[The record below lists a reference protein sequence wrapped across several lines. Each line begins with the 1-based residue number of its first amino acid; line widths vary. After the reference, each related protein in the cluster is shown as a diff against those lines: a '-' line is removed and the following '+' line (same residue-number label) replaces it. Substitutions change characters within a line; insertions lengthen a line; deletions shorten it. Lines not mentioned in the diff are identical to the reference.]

1 MLTATI
7 SHDMRTPLNAI
18 ISVSKNLITDLLKN
32 SRPCKKTW
40 MKFLKIVFNSAS
52 LLNFQVNDLI
62 DLFKI
67 RTGKFKPVE
76 SIVNVHEIVMEIFEV
91 FSIQTQEKGLE
102 LQIKREL
109 NFPKLLYIDS
119 ARFKQVLANLI
130 SNSLK
135 FTFSGSIQVFLAYD
149 YTMEMLNV
157 TVADT
162 GIGISDSDKHRIFEM
177 FSKLES
183 TLLSNTTGIGMGL
196 SISRKILSTLGGN
209 IEIEPLI
216 PSSQKGT

>member
-18 ISVSKNLITDLLKN
+18 ISVSKNLITDLLGN

-40 MKFLKIVFNSAS
+40 TKFLKIVFNSAS

-76 SIVNVHEIVMEIFEV
+76 SIVNVHDIVIEIFEV

-102 LQIKREL
+102 LQVKREL
-109 NFPKLLYIDS
+109 NFPTLLYIDS
-119 ARFKQVLANLI
+119 ARLKQVLVNLI

-135 FTFSGSIQVFLAYD
+135 FTFSGSISVNLSYD
-149 YTMEMLNV
+149 YGQKKLNV

-162 GIGISDSDKHRIFEM
+162 GIGIDDSDKHRIFEM
-177 FSKLES
+177 FSKIES
-183 TLLSNTTGIGMGL
+183 TLVTNTTGIGMGL
-196 SISRKILSTLGGN
+196 SISRKILSSLGGT
-209 IEIEPLI
+209 IQIEPLY
-216 PSSQKGT
+216 PMS

>member
-1 MLTATI
+1 MVVIRDITSGIKYERLKLHSQLAEMLTATI

-40 MKFLKIVFNSAS
+40 TKLLKIVFNSAS

-91 FSIQTQEKGLE
+91 FSIQTEEKGLE
-102 LQIKREL
+102 LQVKREL
-109 NFPKLLYIDS
+109 DFPKLLYIDS
-119 ARFKQVLANLI
+119 ARFKQVLVNLI

-135 FTFSGSIQVFLAYD
+135 FTFSGSIQVYLAYD
-149 YTMEMLNV
+149 YTMQMLNV

-162 GIGISDSDKHRIFEM
+162 GIGIND
-177 FSKLES
+177 
-183 TLLSNTTGIGMGL
+183 
-196 SISRKILSTLGGN
+196 
-209 IEIEPLI
+209 
-216 PSSQKGT
+216 

>member
-18 ISVSKNLITDLLKN
+18 ISVSKNLLTDLLRN

-40 MKFLKIVFNSAS
+40 TKFLKIVYNSAS

-67 RTGKFKPVE
+67 RTGKFKPID
-76 SIVNVHEIVMEIFEV
+76 SIVNVHDIVTEIFEV

-102 LQIKREL
+102 LKVKREP
-109 NFPKLLYIDS
+109 NFPALLYIDS
-119 ARFKQVLANLI
+119 GRFKQVLVNLI

-135 FTFSGSIQVFLAYD
+135 FTFSGSI
-149 YTMEMLNV
+149 
-157 TVADT
+157 
-162 GIGISDSDKHRIFEM
+162 
-177 FSKLES
+177 
-183 TLLSNTTGIGMGL
+183 
-196 SISRKILSTLGGN
+196 
-209 IEIEPLI
+209 
-216 PSSQKGT
+216 

>member
-40 MKFLKIVFNSAS
+40 TKFLKIVFNSAY
-52 LLNFQVNDLI
+52 LLNFQVSDLI

-91 FSIQTQEKGLE
+91 FSIQT
-102 LQIKREL
+102 
-109 NFPKLLYIDS
+109 
-119 ARFKQVLANLI
+119 
-130 SNSLK
+130 
-135 FTFSGSIQVFLAYD
+135 
-149 YTMEMLNV
+149 
-157 TVADT
+157 
-162 GIGISDSDKHRIFEM
+162 
-177 FSKLES
+177 
-183 TLLSNTTGIGMGL
+183 
-196 SISRKILSTLGGN
+196 
-209 IEIEPLI
+209 
-216 PSSQKGT
+216 